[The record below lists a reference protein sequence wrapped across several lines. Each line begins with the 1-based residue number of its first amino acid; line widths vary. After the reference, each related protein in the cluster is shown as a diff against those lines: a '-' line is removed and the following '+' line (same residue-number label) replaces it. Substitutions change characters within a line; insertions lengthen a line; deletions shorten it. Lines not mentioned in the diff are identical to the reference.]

1 MKQTVNLLRI
11 FTYAEHSC
19 HIKRKTK
26 NICLFYRKKSDKENK
41 TVGNISR
48 FHDQN
53 IFAKEL
59 QETMADVSAG
69 ASYPGIGPLPCSY
82 FSSPNTNSRCT
93 QECDSLQECKEIT
106 LLHIC

>member
-1 MKQTVNLLRI
+1 MIKKIKQSAT
-11 FTYAEHSC
+11 FQ
-19 HIKRKTK
+19 
-26 NICLFYRKKSDKENK
+26 
-41 TVGNISR
+41 G

-69 ASYPGIGPLPCSY
+69 ASYQGIGPLPCSY